1 MPGFGLRGEEAVRAS
16 RAGEGSVL
24 DPAPTALHPPAS
36 DMASEPKNDGAQAR
50 PDEQVPVSYAEKA
63 MSSLLRLHDELV
75 EEKERRIDLYR
86 RLMDREQQLAEV
98 RAYVQLL
105 ESELSRIGAAP
116 NVALPAVTRD
126 VPALPTAVPATE
138 AAEAFAI
145 DEGEPVEVAAA
156 AGPAPIVAWVPANA
170 GKGGRR

>member
-1 MPGFGLRGEEAVRAS
+1 
-16 RAGEGSVL
+16 
-24 DPAPTALHPPAS
+24 
-36 DMASEPKNDGAQAR
+36 MASETKNEGANAR

-116 NVALPAVTRD
+116 NVALPAATRA
-126 VPALPTAVPATE
+126 VPALPTGSAEVEAPAESTAIE
-138 AAEAFAI
+138 ADEPAEAS
-145 DEGEPVEVAAA
+145 AAT
-156 AGPAPIVAWVPANA
+156 GPAPIVAWVPANA

>member
-1 MPGFGLRGEEAVRAS
+1 
-16 RAGEGSVL
+16 
-24 DPAPTALHPPAS
+24 
-36 DMASEPKNDGAQAR
+36 MASETKNEGANAR

-105 ESELSRIGAAP
+105 ESELSRIGSAP
-116 NVALPAVTRD
+116 NVALPAANRA
-126 VPALPTAVPATE
+126 VPALPIGPAEDE
-138 AAEAFAI
+138 APAEASAT
-145 DEGEPVEVAAA
+145 DEDEPAEPSEA

>member
-1 MPGFGLRGEEAVRAS
+1 
-16 RAGEGSVL
+16 
-24 DPAPTALHPPAS
+24 
-36 DMASEPKNDGAQAR
+36 MASEPKNDGARAPQA
-50 PDEQVPVSYAEKA
+50 DERVPVSYAEKA

-105 ESELSRIGAAP
+105 EAELSRIGAGPNFTLSAAP
-116 NVALPAVTRD
+116 HAVQ
-126 VPALPTAVPATE
+126 ALPTALQAAQAPSSAAPLDGPPAE
-138 AAEAFAI
+138 AAPAGAEEAV
-145 DEGEPVEVAAA
+145 EPADASTL
-156 AGPAPIVAWVPANA
+156 AGPAPIVAWVPANS